1 MEPLPLT
8 ESLALRPVSSH
19 DLDDLLALVEREQA
33 HLARW
38 MTWAEAPQRRGT
50 AEFLEAAEAQLA
62 RGDGAHFAITDDER
76 IVGVVGFHGI
86 DWRNLSPRIG
96 DWLAAA

>member
-8 ESLALRPVSSH
+8 ESLTLRPVSSQ
-19 DLDDLLALVEREQA
+19 DLDALLALVEREQA

-38 MTWAEAPQRRGT
+38 LPWAEAPQLRDT

-62 RGDGAHFAITDDER
+62 RGDGAQLVITEDER
-76 IVGVVGFHGI
+76 IVGVAGFHGI
-86 DWRNLSPRIG
+86 DWRNLSTSIG
-96 DWLAAA
+96 YWLAAA